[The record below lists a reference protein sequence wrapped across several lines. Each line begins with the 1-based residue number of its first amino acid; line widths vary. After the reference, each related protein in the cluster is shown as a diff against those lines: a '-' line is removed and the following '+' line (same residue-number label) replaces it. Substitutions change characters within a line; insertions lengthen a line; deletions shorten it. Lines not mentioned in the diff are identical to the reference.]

1 MRLRENSV
9 LEASTNLVY
18 STKEVENGLYKG
30 N

>member
-1 MRLRENSV
+1 MRLKKNSA
-9 LEASTNLVY
+9 LEVSTNLMY